1 MRFMF
6 YLAVFVAVFNINL
19 TAKEIIKVGVLGN
32 STNAISQAAINSVD
46 LLAAQ
51 LNLTSRGYDLQTV
64 FFDDNNPDVA
74 DRIKAAQDL
83 CAVIGC
89 FGEKNKDVP
98 EKVTDVP
105 LISLCSENV
114 SFTTKNNTYR
124 IIASEPEIARV
135 TARISTVLFDRRKC
149 AVLYEEGNTE
159 DLRMAQSYAESARK
173 NGADST
179 FVRGYTAGTTD
190 FTPLINRI
198 REARIKA
205 VYFAGASADAALFC
219 KQNYEMQTGAVLSGP
234 SYIFDRDFI
243 KATKD
248 ASDGC
253 ETVVKT
259 KPSVYGYKKIK
270 AFISSY
276 EKKYGMKASIYTP
289 YVHDAVSI
297 LELALDAGKRTPAD
311 INAFLKTVNYTGA
324 TGRVDFDGN
333 GERTSPEFYFNVLR
347 KKEMYYMPFDSE
359 KNNVYRRAK

>member
-1 MRFMF
+1 M
-6 YLAVFVAVFNINL
+6 LAN
-19 TAKEIIKVGVLGN
+19 
-32 STNAISQAAINSVD
+32 
-46 LLAAQ
+46 Q
-51 LNLTSRGYDLQTV
+51 LNLTSKEYDLQPV
-64 FFDDNNPDVA
+64 FFDENSPDVA
-74 DRIKAAQDL
+74 DRITAEQGL

-89 FGEKNKDVP
+89 FGEKNRDVP
-98 EKVTDVP
+98 EKVADIP
-105 LISLCSENV
+105 LISLCSENI

-149 AVLYEEGNTE
+149 AVLYEEWNNE

-179 FVRGYTAGTTD
+179 FMRSYSAGSAD
-190 FTPLINRI
+190 FTPLINRM

-205 VYFAGASADAALFC
+205 VYFAGTPADAALFC
-219 KQNYEMQTGAVLSGP
+219 NQNYTMQTGAVLSGP

-248 ASDGC
+248 TSDGC

-259 KPSVYGYKKIK
+259 KASVYSYKKIK

-276 EKKYGMKASIYTP
+276 EKKYGIKASIYTP

-297 LELALDAGKRTPAD
+297 LALALDAGKRTPAE

-324 TGRVDFDGN
+324 TGKVGFDEN